1 MSYNNRI
8 YRYYCDSIKDFE
20 IILHNSLP
28 TVCPNHSESTV
39 EDVSTIDSYKYNNY
53 LLSVNKNIEINNDL
67 QKFYTTIIK
76 GTNSNN
82 ILREIKLLYK
92 LEGTETFNLQF
103 NNPKTTSHIIA
114 ISDIQN
120 STNNDINIYSYEFN
134 NIIQSLEDSY
144 IELKV
149 NYINNTDST
158 ARMFNIYQ
166 IELIYEKL

>member
-8 YRYYCDSIKDFE
+8 YRYYCESIKGFE
-20 IILHNSLP
+20 IILSESP
-28 TVCPNHSESTV
+28 PQTFCPNHPESTV
-39 EDVSTIDSYKYNNY
+39 EDVSAINSYRYDNY

-92 LEGTETFNLQF
+92 LEGIESFNLQF
-103 NNPKTTSHIIA
+103 NNPKNTSDIIHI
-114 ISDIQN
+114 SNIQN
-120 STNNDINIYSYEFN
+120 STNSDINIYSYEFN

-144 IELKV
+144 IELQV
-149 NYINNTDST
+149 NYTNTTS
-158 ARMFNIYQ
+158 RMFNIYQ